1 MMSCLHT
8 TGPMGQNQARC
19 YVTKKFARWRYQLD
33 FGQLYRVWSS
43 SSECGTGA
51 ERSLLSTID
60 LSVVCSWSNSSEDG
74 RFYALS
80 DLAVGGRCKCNGHAA
95 RCSVSARDGALSC
108 ECRHNTVGTDC
119 ERCRPF
125 YYDRPWARA
134 TPARANECIRKWCF
148 FTEKRDKCRFVAHRH
163 THEINERHSADLYRI
178 GSSMPNQ

>member
-1 MMSCLHT
+1 MRGENPQISLNLERRST
-8 TGPMGQNQARC
+8 PYSL
-19 YVTKKFARWRYQLD
+19 YVRWENFAIFDIILC
-33 FGQLYRVWSS
+33 VSV
-43 SSECGTGA
+43 
-51 ERSLLSTID
+51 ST
-60 LSVVCSWSNSSEDG
+60 SSEDS

-134 TPARANECIRKWCF
+134 TASRANECIRKF
-148 FTEKRDKCRFVAHRH
+148 FQH
-163 THEINERHSADLYRI
+163 ADLHRI
-178 GSSMPNQ
+178 GTVYPAMSLRGECACSVHAEEECSERWDRRNRPVKTRGAWDYPRVLNKSPK